1 MAHFAKVLNGKVT
14 QVIVAEQDFIDSMID
29 TSAGTWIQTS
39 YNTSGGVY
47 YQANSTTQSDDQS
60 KALRYNYAG
69 IGYTYD
75 AEADAF
81 YGTQPYPSWT
91 LNTTSYTWEAPS
103 AMPDDGEKYVW
114 NESTTTWDID
124 ESN

>member
-14 QVIVAEQDFIDSMID
+14 QIIVAEQDFIDSMID

-39 YNTSGGVY
+39 YNTSGGVHY
-47 YQANSTTQSDDQS
+47 ETNSTTQSDDQS

-69 IGYTYD
+69 IDYIYD

-81 YGTQPYPSWT
+81 YEPQPYSSWVLDT
-91 LNTTSYTWEAPS
+91 TTYKWNAPTTYPTDGLKYDWNEETTS
-103 AMPDDGEKYVW
+103 
-114 NESTTTWDID
+114 WDLS
-124 ESN
+124 EV